1 MSKYI
6 TIIEDDKDTLQSL
19 KLLFESY
26 DYSVLG
32 FSSPNEYLNDEN
44 PPGKGIF
51 LIDWNLPGMVGTEV
65 VRILRTRDKVS
76 PIFMMSASKADDLIL
91 EALKT
96 GVDHFF
102 KKPFN
107 VDELLVRLNNAYF
120 KIDHLKENLMNI
132 GVKLLPEASTV
143 IKDGIPLALT
153 TREFLIFQYLYLH
166 KGPISREEL
175 LKCFDPDMLKGN
187 RNIDVHVHSLRK
199 KLNQVKMAI
208 DTVWGVGYKLSCLK
222 SQ

>member
-1 MSKYI
+1 MKKFI
-6 TIIEDDKDTLQSL
+6 TIIEDDKDTLQGL
-19 KLLFESY
+19 KLLFETY
-26 DYSVLG
+26 DYTVLC
-32 FSSPNEYLNDEN
+32 FSSPAEYLNDDN
-44 PPGKGIF
+44 PREGIF
-51 LIDWNLPGMVGTEV
+51 LIDWHLPGMPGTEIV
-65 VRILRTRDKVS
+65 KIIRTKDNVS
-76 PIFMMSASKADDLIL
+76 PIFMMSAHKAEDLII

-107 VDELLVRLNNAYF
+107 VDELLIRLNNAYF
-120 KIDHLKENLMNI
+120 KIDHLKENLLNI

-166 KGPISREEL
+166 NGPISREEL
-175 LKCFDPDMLKGN
+175 LKCFDPDMVKGS

-208 DTVWGVGYKLSCLK
+208 DTVWGVGYKLSQIK
-222 SQ
+222 T